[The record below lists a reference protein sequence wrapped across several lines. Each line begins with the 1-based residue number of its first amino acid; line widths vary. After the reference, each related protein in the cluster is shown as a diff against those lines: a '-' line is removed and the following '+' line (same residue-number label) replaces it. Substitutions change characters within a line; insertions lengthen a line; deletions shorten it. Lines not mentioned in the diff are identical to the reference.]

1 MSMHNI
7 IMLQLKST
15 EVRITHDEQ
24 CSIMQQQ
31 KLNHC
36 MIYSDWYKQELWNDD
51 LKIVESVR
59 LFELRSST
67 ITDTHHF
74 QKSVKL
80 WQSSKYYAIFLKEFT
95 DSESKEKSSVSSASI
110 KCYSEWD
117 ISVDYAHVMF
127 LEVLMSAFN
136 DLYFQSIRWTKKD
149 DWTDE
154 ISWISVELSEIKLFL
169 NVTWLIQICYLHMN
183 VLKHHNVWHR
193 DECSFSNFDL
203 KLSLTTLLKFFWVN
217 FCDWFL
223 RTESLSDN
231 SSTNQT
237 QDFIDWTSLKN
248 KSSISVSLTCCL
260 DFLLVSCLKSVL
272 AQLSHWKIEC
282 CSRSKTLIWA
292 SMTLSLQNASIRV
305 WCRWLLQSV
314 EEKWMLW
321 M

>member
-154 ISWISVELSEIKLFL
+154 IIWASEKLKSWHIQLSEI
-169 NVTWLIQICYLHMN
+169 CYFMT
-183 VLKHHNVWHR
+183 R
-193 DECSFSNFDL
+193 YE
-203 KLSLTTLLKFFWVN
+203 
-217 FCDWFL
+217 
-223 RTESLSDN
+223 DN
-231 SSTNQT
+231 
-237 QDFIDWTSLKN
+237 
-248 KSSISVSLTCCL
+248 
-260 DFLLVSCLKSVL
+260 VSCVFEIFLEC
-272 AQLSHWKIEC
+272 QLID
-282 CSRSKTLIWA
+282 TD
-292 SMTLSLQNASIRV
+292 TLSSHEV
-305 WCRWLLQSV
+305 S
-314 EEKWMLW
+314 
-321 M
+321 